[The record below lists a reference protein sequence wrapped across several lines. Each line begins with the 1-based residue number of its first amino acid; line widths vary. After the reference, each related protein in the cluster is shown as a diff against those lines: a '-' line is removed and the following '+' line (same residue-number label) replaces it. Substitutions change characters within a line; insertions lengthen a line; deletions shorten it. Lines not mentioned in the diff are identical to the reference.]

1 MSDNPTSEYE
11 LYTSVRLRDLST
23 GAIVDRMG
31 PDYIVD
37 IGKDSSDWDSI
48 TVRQEGIV
56 CKAVFD
62 PSYIRKKVVV
72 IDLDGDERAGLVDDI
87 YPDED
92 GEAGVLLLDLYIK
105 ETDGIIE
112 YKESEVREIKL
123 LDYDADHYCRVYQ
136 KVIDCDL
143 CYESVMVLNKSFKV
157 ESLPELKVVADIEE
171 ARRVCASCIYSDLS

>member
-1 MSDNPTSEYE
+1 MSDNPTTEYE

-23 GAIVDRMG
+23 GTIVDRMG

-48 TVRQEGIV
+48 TVRPDGIV

-62 PSYIRKKVVV
+62 KSYIRKKVIV
-72 IDLDGDERAGLVDDI
+72 IDLDGDEKAGLVDDI

-92 GEAGVLLLDLYIK
+92 GEAGALLLDLYIK

-112 YKESEVREIKL
+112 YKESEVKEIKL
-123 LDYDADHYCRVYQ
+123 LDYDAAHYCRVYR
-136 KVIDCDL
+136 KEIDSDL
-143 CYESVMVLNKSFKV
+143 CYESLMALGKMFKV
-157 ESLPELKVVADIEE
+157 DSVPELKAVIDIEE
-171 ARRVCASCIYSDLS
+171 ARHICAGCIYSDLS

>member
-23 GAIVDRMG
+23 GSIVDRMG

-48 TVRQEGIV
+48 TVRPDGIV

-62 PSYIRKKVVV
+62 SSYIRKKVVV
-72 IDLDGDERAGLVDDI
+72 IDLDGDEKAGLVDDI

-92 GEAGVLLLDLYIK
+92 GAAGVLLLDLYIK

-123 LDYDADHYCRVYQ
+123 LDYEADHYCRVYR
-136 KVIDCDL
+136 KVIDSDL
-143 CYESVMVLNKSFKV
+143 CYESLMALGKMFKTDSV
-157 ESLPELKVVADIEE
+157 PELKAVEDIEA
-171 ARRVCASCIYSDLS
+171 ARSICVGCVYSDLE